1 MNTRS
6 VLSSSEYW
14 FGTSLNGGPAV
25 GLGLS
30 VSMRTGEND
39 PMCNQSVADPGP
51 PL

>member
-1 MNTRS
+1 MKTRS
-6 VLSSSEYW
+6 VLSSSEYS

-30 VSMRTGEND
+30 VLMRTGENE
-39 PMCNQSVADPGP
+39 PMCSHSVAEPGP